1 MSVVGNAHKV
11 VAPGKYCAIVSTTVE
26 TDKPKEEVEPGL
38 ALLPAEA
45 RITRFDNITDSVA
58 PVEDGVRS
66 RVFISTTYDA
76 SSHFEQ
82 ATEEVLDMYA
92 RITGE
97 RLDLSKSVE
106 VDTT

>member
-1 MSVVGNAHKV
+1 M
-11 VAPGKYCAIVSTTVE
+11 
-26 TDKPKEEVEPGL
+26 
-38 ALLPAEA
+38 
-45 RITRFDNITDSVA
+45 
-58 PVEDGVRS
+58 RS

-82 ATEEVLDMYA
+82 ATEEVLDMYM

-97 RLDLSKSVE
+97 RLDLSKAAE